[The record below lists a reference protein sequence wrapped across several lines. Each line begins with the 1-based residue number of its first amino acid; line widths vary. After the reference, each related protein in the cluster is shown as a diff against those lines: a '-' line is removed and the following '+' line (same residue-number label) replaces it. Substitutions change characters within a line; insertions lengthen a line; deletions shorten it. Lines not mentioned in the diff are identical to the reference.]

1 MAHRSQNTTTIRE
14 VARHAGV
21 SRATVSNVLHGRDSH
36 VAHET
41 KESVLRAIKDLNY
54 RPPLSTSQAAELSYS
69 LGLLIQNQDA
79 HPLTRHGYYVPVFE
93 GFLTGALQHKRSV
106 TIMNESL
113 WESAHKGI
121 RQYCDGRI
129 DGILVAA
136 PPIECAFVD
145 ELKSRGFPMVVM
157 GGCQDDPEIATVNC
171 ENKEGGRKAASHLA
185 SLGHVNLAYIG
196 FGPEKNDCRLR
207 QIGFEQEIAAQGLHR
222 PQVFH
227 VGGELG
233 SADMV
238 RMVMGSPE
246 KGKCPTAIFCF
257 NDEIASK
264 ILAGLRGLGFRVP
277 AEVSVVGF
285 DQTVEAIREP
295 EVFTTIRQP
304 IRDMALQAASLLV
317 ELTSP
322 MRNGERRPVTKL
334 VYQPELIV
342 GRTTGPV
349 PIRTGA
355 VMRRSSTSE
364 QPIATESHIK

>member
-1 MAHRSQNTTTIRE
+1 MAHRQQNTITIRE

-21 SRATVSNVLHGRDSH
+21 SRATVSNVLHGRDGH
-36 VAHET
+36 VATDT

-54 RPPLSTSQAAELSYS
+54 RPPLSTSQAAELSLS

-106 TIMNESL
+106 TIMTESL
-113 WESAHKGI
+113 WESAQKGI

-136 PPIECAFVD
+136 PPLECAFVD

-157 GGCQDDPEIATVNC
+157 GGCQDDPEVASVNC
-171 ENKEGGRKAASHLA
+171 ENKEGGRKAACHLA
-185 SLGHVNLAYIG
+185 AHGHVNLAYIG
-196 FGPEKNDCRLR
+196 FGPQNHDCRLR
-207 QIGFEQEIAAQGLHR
+207 QDGFEQELASQGLPA
-222 PQVFH
+222 PQIFH

-233 SADMV
+233 STDMV
-238 RMVMGSPE
+238 RMVMGSHE
-246 KGKCPTAIFCF
+246 RGKSPTAIFCF

-264 ILAGLRGLGFRVP
+264 TLAGLRGLGFRVP
-277 AEVSVVGF
+277 AEVSVIGF

-304 IRDMALQAASLLV
+304 IREMALQAASLLV
-317 ELTSP
+317 EMTAPLK
-322 MRNGERRPVTKL
+322 NGERRPVTKL

-349 PIRTGA
+349 PVRTGL
-355 VMRRSSTSE
+355 VQRKSSTSE
-364 QPIATESHIK
+364 IPIATESHIK